1 MTVSHGPPQRGG
13 SPKCTVIDT
22 DNFSGC
28 KRQPAPTH
36 ECPRWIYAAAS
47 MVCRRS
53 ADDREQLRTLMWLGR
68 EDSNLRM
75 AESKSAALPL
85 GYAPAGRLAC
95 AAAARGT
102 IAAANWPSNGSKGG
116 AGVSR

>member
-1 MTVSHGPPQRGG
+1 MTGRMTFRMPVLGKLRGSVKYPPI
-13 SPKCTVIDT
+13 KTIC
-22 DNFSGC
+22 
-28 KRQPAPTH
+28 
-36 ECPRWIYAAAS
+36 
-47 MVCRRS
+47 
-53 ADDREQLRTLMWLGR
+53 WLGR

-102 IAAANWPSNGSKGG
+102 IAAANWPINGSKGG